1 MRIWVD
7 ADACPGVIKE
17 ILFRAAERTKVTVT
31 LIANQPLRVPP
42 SKYIKTLQVRAAEQK
57 VTLLHP
63 RDYNYYEL
71 LRSKLNWGRANR
83 TGK

>member
-1 MRIWVD
+1 MASGSDYKAHVACDGDELGRLTDKD
-7 ADACPGVIKE
+7 ALTV
-17 ILFRAAERTKVTVT
+17 RTAARH
-31 LIANQPLRVPP
+31 
-42 SKYIKTLQVRAAEQK
+42 

-63 RDYNYYEL
+63 KDYNYYEL